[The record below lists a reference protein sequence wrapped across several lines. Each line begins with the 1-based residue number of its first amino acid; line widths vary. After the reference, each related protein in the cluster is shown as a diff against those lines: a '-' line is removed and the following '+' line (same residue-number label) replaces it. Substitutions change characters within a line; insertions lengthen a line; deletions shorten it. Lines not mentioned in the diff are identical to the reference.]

1 MVEKEMIE
9 NVAETAAEFHAE
21 LIRKGMSH
29 EDAAKLA
36 SRLTEGDS
44 CWSDGKCKTVPQNIR
59 R

>member
-1 MVEKEMIE
+1 MIE